1 MQPANRTGLRL
12 GFHQCQMPGQLESLP
27 VQKSLQ
33 SRVRDRVGLAEQAV
47 HDDELT
53 TVHLT
58 LLTACSSIRR
68 SPYSGVAA
76 PDSGSLP
83 AAA

>member
-12 GFHQCQMPGQLESLP
+12 GFHQRQMPGELESSP

-33 SRVRDRVGLAEQAV
+33 SRVRGRVRLAEQAV
-47 HDDELT
+47 HEDELT
-53 TVHLT
+53 TVHLA
-58 LLTACSSIRR
+58 LLTACSAMRR
-68 SPYSGVAA
+68 SPYRGVAV
-76 PDSGSLP
+76 PDSAALP